1 MHIALLYMLVWYLSY
16 AVSIFPFS
24 HTIPSVVLDTPAR
37 LSLTAYIFLMEA
49 SLYEVREKI
58 APQ

>member
-1 MHIALLYMLVWYLSY
+1 MLVWYLSY

-37 LSLTAYIFLMEA
+37 LSLTAYIFLTEA

-58 APQ
+58 ALQ